1 MAKTNITLKIDTE
14 LLKKIKVLAA
24 QQDTSI
30 SALLIASLE
39 EKLRKDLDY
48 EHAKQKALARL
59 EKGYDLGF
67 QPVRSRDELHE
78 R

>member
-39 EKLRKDLDY
+39 EKLRKDLDF